1 MAVATPIPSKAR
13 ALRATCNDGN
23 LCGPDPCCGTAG
35 QDISGEFPV
44 SVAKTYRN
52 YIDGE
57 WVASDRTFENR
68 NPADTADCVGLFC
81 KANQADVN
89 VAAEAA
95 HEAFGGWSELSAPAR
110 GAYLY
115 KVADILER
123 NLDSLA
129 REMTREEGKTLPE
142 AKGETMRSVN
152 IFRYF
157 AGEGSRIPGIQVPSE
172 RERVFMYAVRR
183 PLGVVAQINPWN
195 FPSAI
200 PAWKLAPALVAG
212 NTVLVKP
219 STAAP
224 LSAWRIAEACH
235 QAGIPRGVVNLL
247 CGSGPEVG
255 DAMVHAEPV
264 KAISFT
270 GSIAVGRAL
279 HAEASARRLRVQLE
293 MGGKNPTI
301 VLADADLGKA
311 VANTINAAMFSTGQK
326 CTATSRVIV
335 EEPIHDQF
343 LSRVVEAAR
352 ALRVGNGLAP
362 GIQVG
367 PAIDQAQLET
377 NARYCHVALQE
388 GATLQCGGK
397 VLTEGNYAKGF
408 FFEPT
413 VFSGVTEDMRIAQE
427 EVFGPV
433 LGVLRAANF
442 EDAMRIANKSEFGL
456 SASIQTRDVSRIF
469 DYVNRIEAGLI
480 TVNLP
485 SAGVEY
491 QLPFGGSKESS
502 FGPKEQGPV
511 ALDFYTDY
519 KTVYLG
525 Y

>member
-1 MAVATPIPSKAR
+1 MSEP
-13 ALRATCNDGN
+13 
-23 LCGPDPCCGTAG
+23 
-35 QDISGEFPV
+35 
-44 SVAKTYRN
+44 KTYPN

-57 WVASDRTFENR
+57 WVTSDRTFEDL
-68 NPADTADCVGLFC
+68 NPADTSDCVGIFC

-89 VAAEAA
+89 VAAQAA
-95 HEAFGGWSELSAPAR
+95 EDAFPAWAALTGPAR

-142 AKGETMRSVN
+142 AIGETMRSIN

-157 AGEGSRIPGIQVPSE
+157 GGEGSRIPGIQVPSE
-172 RERVFMYAVRR
+172 RDRVFMYAVRR
-183 PLGVVAQINPWN
+183 PLGVVAQISPWN

-219 STAAP
+219 ATAAP

-235 QAGIPRGVVNLL
+235 EAGIPKGVVNLI
-247 CGSGPEVG
+247 CGSGGEVG

-264 KAISFT
+264 KAVSFT
-270 GSIAVGRAL
+270 GSVPVGQLL
-279 HAEASARRLRVQLE
+279 HARASARRIRIQLE

-301 VLADADLGKA
+301 VLADADLEKA

-335 EEPIHDQF
+335 EDAIHDEF
-343 LSRVVEAAR
+343 LARTVEAAR
-352 ALRVGNGLAP
+352 ALRVGNGLEA
-362 GIQVG
+362 GVQVG
-367 PAIDQAQLET
+367 PAIDQDQLDT
-377 NARYCHVALQE
+377 NDRYCRIAESE
-388 GATLQCGGK
+388 GAVLECGGQ
-397 VLTEGNYAKGF
+397 VLREGDFARGF
-408 FFEPT
+408 FFAPT
-413 VFSGVTEDMRIAQE
+413 VFSGVREEMRIAKE

-433 LGVLRAANF
+433 LGVIRAANF
-442 EDAMRIANKSEFGL
+442 EDCMRVANKTEFGL
-456 SASIQTRDVSRIF
+456 SASIQTRNVSRIF
-469 DYVNRIEAGLI
+469 EYVNRIEAGLI

>member
-1 MAVATPIPSKAR
+1 MNEP
-13 ALRATCNDGN
+13 
-23 LCGPDPCCGTAG
+23 
-35 QDISGEFPV
+35 
-44 SVAKTYRN
+44 KTYPN

-57 WVASDRTFENR
+57 WVTSDRLFANL
-68 NPADTADCVGLFC
+68 NPADSDDCVGMFC

-95 HEAFGGWSELSAPAR
+95 QDAFPGWAAQTGPAR

-142 AKGETMRSVN
+142 AKGETMRSIN

-157 AGEGSRIPGIQVPSE
+157 GGEGSRIPGIQVPSE

-219 STAAP
+219 ATASP
-224 LSAWRIAEACH
+224 LCAWRLAEACH
-235 QAGIPRGVVNLL
+235 EAGIPKGVVNLI
-247 CGSGPEVG
+247 CGSGGEVG
-255 DAMVHAEPV
+255 EAMVNAEPV
-264 KAISFT
+264 KAVSFT
-270 GSIAVGRAL
+270 GSVPVGQAL
-279 HAEASARRLRVQLE
+279 HAQASARRLRIQLE

-301 VLADADLGKA
+301 VLADADLDKA

-335 EEPIHDQF
+335 EDAIHDQF
-343 LSRVVEAAR
+343 LARVVEATK
-352 ALRVGNGLAP
+352 ALRVGNGLNE
-362 GIQVG
+362 GVQIG
-367 PAIDQAQLET
+367 PAIDQDQLDT
-377 NARYCHVALQE
+377 NDRYCRVAEAE
-388 GATLQCGGK
+388 GAKLECGGHI
-397 VLTEGNYAKGF
+397 LSSGEYAKGY

-433 LGVLRAANF
+433 LGVMRAANF
-442 EDAMRIANKSEFGL
+442 EDCMRIANKTEFGL

-469 DYVNRIEAGLI
+469 EYINRIEAGLI

-491 QLPFGGSKESS
+491 QLPFGGSKDSS

-511 ALDFYTDY
+511 ALEFYTDY